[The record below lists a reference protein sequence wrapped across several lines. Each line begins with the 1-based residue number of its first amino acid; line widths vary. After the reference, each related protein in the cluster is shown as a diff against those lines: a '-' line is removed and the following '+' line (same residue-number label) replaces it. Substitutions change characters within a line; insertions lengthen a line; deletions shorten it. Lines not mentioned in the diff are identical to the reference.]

1 MRQENPGYARCV
13 DRLILADFKAG
24 TQQIE
29 KVVREDFPEVRTLRM
44 DFDTTRTKGSYE
56 KILAAFAAHEADILI
71 GTQMI
76 VKGHDF
82 PDVTL
87 MGIVAADLSLNAEDY
102 RCADVPFSFSVRQ
115 SAGEDG
121 GKNRERQ

>member
-1 MRQENPGYARCV
+1 
-13 DRLILADFKAG
+13 
-24 TQQIE
+24 
-29 KVVREDFPEVRTLRM
+29 M

-102 RCADVPFSFSVRQ
+102 TMCGTYL
-115 SAGEDG
+115 SASLSGSRPG
-121 GKNRERQ
+121 GRGKNRERQ

>member
-1 MRQENPGYARCV
+1 MKGFYVITVDMRQENPRICPVCGSPY
-13 DRLILADFKAG
+13 IGGFKAG

-76 VKGHDF
+76 VKGHGF
-82 PDVTL
+82 FR
-87 MGIVAADLSLNAEDY
+87 MSHSWE
-102 RCADVPFSFSVRQ
+102 
-115 SAGEDG
+115 
-121 GKNRERQ
+121 